1 MPYLFLWD
9 SFKRVG
15 GLFILL
21 YVSVCL
27 CVIPYKC
34 VCVIPYIHVCM
45 CQSIQR
51 QDTPLSSTGS
61 AWSPVAVPVIMSPSE
76 RKTLSRPGHLHY
88 SHIWPHLTS
97 KRQRWTD
104 PSAVIEAYTSGPIEN
119 VYRTSCMFSM
129 ISPSCSTDQQT
140 TNNSFPVT
148 LEDE

>member
-88 SHIWPHLTS
+88 SHIWSQGMGARNTNTYPQIIKHPITLTTKVRNVTFIS
-97 KRQRWTD
+97 LQYCLRIILAAILGCWK
-104 PSAVIEAYTSGPIEN
+104 PSEIPYQDI
-119 VYRTSCMFSM
+119 
-129 ISPSCSTDQQT
+129 
-140 TNNSFPVT
+140 
-148 LEDE
+148 